1 MTSHAFQLSASGLSS
16 RTRLANRVPLN
27 ARRFTS
33 SQASTRPGRRPLTI
47 KAFIPSMIPNPA
59 YRWGD
64 DLNPN
69 APQKASLDDML
80 VKKHGKWQVGHERG
94 ADDKDTLWRK
104 FKARDSK
111 SARDL
116 LDKLQDTLYVQNEQG
131 CRIRRETQ
139 GMFYMC
145 CDGVRV
151 RLNEPKREIL
161 VEIPLPNETY
171 AAIESCDRTLA
182 QVEETCKAGKAN

>member
-1 MTSHAFQLSASGLSS
+1 
-16 RTRLANRVPLN
+16 
-27 ARRFTS
+27 
-33 SQASTRPGRRPLTI
+33 
-47 KAFIPSMIPNPA
+47 MIPNPA

-145 CDGVRV
+145 CDGAYFLSQMQAQ
-151 RLNEPKREIL
+151 RLQPLFDCSSALL
-161 VEIPLPNETY
+161 VTNVTITY
-171 AAIESCDRTLA
+171 ITSRFFAHTVHPYPIHRSIQD
-182 QVEETCKAGKAN
+182 